1 MTEIIQHVKEHVKG
15 VFSADTTGHDWHHIE
30 RVYNMACY
38 LQKHEGGNREVVELA
53 ALLHD
58 ISDHKLNGGK
68 LNDGARVAEI
78 VLKKYNCP
86 EELLQKVCDIIDRVS
101 FKGAHVTD
109 TMETLEGKI
118 VQDADRLDSIGAIGI
133 ARAFAFGGS
142 MPGQAG

>member
-1 MTEIIQHVKEHVKG
+1 MSELIDQVKQHVID

-38 LQKHEGGNREVVELA
+38 IQEQEGGDRDIVELA

-68 LNDGARVAEI
+68 LNDGARVAEL
-78 VLKKYNCP
+78 VLRKYHCP
-86 EELLQKVCDIIDRVS
+86 EKLMLNVCDLIDRVS

-118 VQDADRLDSIGAIGI
+118 VKNL
-133 ARAFAFGGS
+133 S
-142 MPGQAG
+142 MEN